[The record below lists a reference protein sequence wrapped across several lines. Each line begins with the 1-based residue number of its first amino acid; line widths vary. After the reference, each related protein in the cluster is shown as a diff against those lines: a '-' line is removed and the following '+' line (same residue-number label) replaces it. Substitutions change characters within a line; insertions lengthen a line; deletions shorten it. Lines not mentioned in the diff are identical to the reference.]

1 MKDKINNLV
10 YGSPDESAL
19 EKMNSSSSLINVDP
33 KEISFPPPSSN
44 ASNETIS
51 EILKIKQALSD
62 IKWEEETFN
71 KVADDNPVD
80 IFMSAAIQ
88 NGLEFDQDYFKNIK
102 NELVSII
109 LNLKY
114 RYNRPRPFQLAKAHG
129 IDFNQV
135 KTKTTKTPSYPS
147 GQAIQAHVIGN
158 ILSKM
163 YPKYENLFQNIA
175 DRISLSRF
183 QMGVHFISD
192 IIAGKEIAM
201 LIEDKVQM
209 PFEVRE
215 MKASSIREIT
225 RQFMSESYKTGE
237 PEKLRVLD
245 FDDTIAMTVERVRI
259 ETDTGPKLIS
269 SQEFATYEPEEGEY
283 LDKNL
288 AFKEFDKVDIN
299 SAKPVPFIT
308 DLLQSF
314 VTGDSMILVLTAR
327 NQIVEPFVL
336 DFLEKQLG
344 ISSARERVV
353 VVGVGDKSPEKKVE
367 VIKDYID
374 KMPSIQFVSFYD
386 DSGKNVIAVKKFLEA
401 EGKRNDVRQVIID
414 KRGSV
419 KLVKPRDS
427 EEEDIGLREMTR
439 RFLSS

>member
-1 MKDKINNLV
+1 
-10 YGSPDESAL
+10 
-19 EKMNSSSSLINVDP
+19 
-33 KEISFPPPSSN
+33 
-44 ASNETIS
+44 
-51 EILKIKQALSD
+51 
-62 IKWEEETFN
+62 
-71 KVADDNPVD
+71 
-80 IFMSAAIQ
+80 
-88 NGLEFDQDYFKNIK
+88 
-102 NELVSII
+102 
-109 LNLKY
+109 
-114 RYNRPRPFQLAKAHG
+114 
-129 IDFNQV
+129 
-135 KTKTTKTPSYPS
+135 
-147 GQAIQAHVIGN
+147 
-158 ILSKM
+158 M